1 MLPTPVRVKQLSH
14 WLQGYDNNKFQYL
27 VKGFSHGFHFGF
39 QGELDKNLPSNLNS
53 ALQLPEVTQAKIMKE
68 VAVGRVEG
76 PFDIAPIQNLHISPI
91 GLQPKKVEGEYRLIH
106 HLSYPPELS
115 VNYGIAP
122 ECKSVKYQSI
132 DDAISVIKWLGKGC
146 FMAKTDI
153 KSAFRL
159 VPVHPDDHYLLGF
172 KWQGKY
178 YYDKCLPMGCS
189 SSCQIFEEISSAL
202 QWVATHKLG
211 MPAVVHVLDDFLFIA
226 PSKTMAYECLQKFLL
241 LCQDIGIPIANE
253 KTEGPAQVMT
263 FLGIEL
269 DSVNMQATL
278 PLEKVEKCMKLIE
291 PLLDVNKVKLR
302 DLQCLIGTL
311 NFACSVVRPGRT
323 FLRRLINLTI
333 GVQKPFYHIR
343 LTREVKADLKAWKTF
358 LASFN
363 GKSFFLN
370 DFWGKPECT
379 IATDASTTIGY
390 GLVFGRLWAYGKWE
404 SQMSNYHITVLE
416 LYPIV
421 LSIHLFA
428 ETLSN
433 KVVLFLTDNEAL
445 IPIINKGTSKD
456 SNIMKLIR
464 LMVVQCLRSNIL
476 VKAKHISGVENTR
489 PDCLSRLQVEKF
501 WSLSKGIT
509 TDPQP
514 VPVPAHLKLSVMLG
528 S

>member
-1 MLPTPVRVKQLSH
+1 
-14 WLQGYDNNKFQYL
+14 
-27 VKGFSHGFHFGF
+27 
-39 QGELDKNLPSNLNS
+39 
-53 ALQLPEVTQAKIMKE
+53 
-68 VAVGRVEG
+68 
-76 PFDIAPIQNLHISPI
+76 
-91 GLQPKKVEGEYRLIH
+91 
-106 HLSYPPELS
+106 
-115 VNYGIAP
+115 
-122 ECKSVKYQSI
+122 
-132 DDAISVIKWLGKGC
+132 
-146 FMAKTDI
+146 
-153 KSAFRL
+153 
-159 VPVHPDDHYLLGF
+159 
-172 KWQGKY
+172 
-178 YYDKCLPMGCS
+178 MGCS

-302 DLQCLIGTL
+302 DLQCLIGTT

-333 GVQKPFYHIR
+333 GVEKPFYHIR

-390 GLVFGRLWAYGKWE
+390 GLVFGRLRAYGKWE

-416 LYPIV
+416 LYTIV

-489 PDCLSRLQVEKF
+489 PDCLSRLQVSVKRHHNRPTACPSACTPEASRHAGKLTDLLEGALSHNTRKVYRQAWKTWWEF
-501 WSLSKGIT
+501 MSSTFRDTSDTLELPLDPSLVALYRLLSK
-509 TDPQP
+509 
-514 VPVPAHLKLSVMLG
+514 
-528 S
+528 